1 MRHWTVAWASVGL
14 LMAVGLPALAQE
26 ANLPAEVRA
35 EIVKMGPTLNPT
47 VISKSSE
54 LMRPLQAPRSGLPV
68 SKDIAYGS
76 DPLQKLDLY
85 PPQRKS
91 GGPSPIVVF
100 VHGGGFARGDKRGGE
115 NVAAYFARHGML
127 GVTMN
132 YRLTPAATWPAQSL
146 DIGSATAWLRAN
158 AGRYGG
164 DPNRIILIGYSSA
177 GGAVASYLFDQ
188 SINTPRDGIVGAV
201 LISGVYG
208 YASQSPT
215 AAQYYGGGPTQTAA
229 HQPRAHVNDSKL
241 PLLLV
246 TAEFDDPPR
255 GADTHELAAAICAR
269 DSKCPPF
276 LWLAGHNHLTEFHSI
291 DTPDDRL
298 GARIIA
304 FVRTIAK

>member
-1 MRHWTVAWASVGL
+1 MRHRAVAWASVGL

-35 EIVKMGPTLNPT
+35 AIVEMGPTLNST
-47 VISKSSE
+47 VISKSGE
-54 LMRPLQAPRSGLPV
+54 LMRPLQAPRDGLPV
-68 SKDIAYGS
+68 SKDVAYGP

-85 PPQRKS
+85 PPQGKS
-91 GGPSPIVVF
+91 GAPSPIVVY
-100 VHGGGFARGDKRGGE
+100 VHGGGFARGDKRSGE
-115 NVAAYFARHGML
+115 NIAAYFARHGML
-127 GVTMN
+127 GVTIN

-146 DIGSATAWLRAN
+146 DIGSAIAWLRAN

-164 DPNRIILIGYSSA
+164 DPDRIILIGHSSA
-177 GGAVASYLFDQ
+177 GGAVASYVLDQ

-208 YASQSPT
+208 YAPQSLT
-215 AAQYYGGGPTQTAA
+215 AAQYYGGDPTQTAE

-246 TAEFDDPPR
+246 MAEFDLPR
-255 GADTHELAAAICAR
+255 LGTDSHELAAAICAR
-269 DSKCPPF
+269 DGKCPPF
-276 LWLAGHNHLTEFHSI
+276 LWLGGHNHVTEFLSI

-298 GARIIA
+298 GARMLA
-304 FVRTIAK
+304 FVRMVAK